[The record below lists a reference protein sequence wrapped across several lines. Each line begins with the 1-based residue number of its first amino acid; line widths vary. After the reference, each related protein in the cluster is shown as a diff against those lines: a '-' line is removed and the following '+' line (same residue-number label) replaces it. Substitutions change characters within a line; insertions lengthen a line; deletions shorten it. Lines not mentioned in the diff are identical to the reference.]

1 MRTCITQKQEMDLEC
16 QAKEFG
22 LDLIEKLLT
31 NFYFHFS
38 DTF

>member
-1 MRTCITQKQEMDLEC
+1 MDFEC
-16 QAKEFG
+16 QAEEFG

-31 NFYFHFS
+31 NFYFDFS